1 MIIERKEYL
10 NKLITWK
17 DKQLIKIVTGVRRCG
32 KSVLLKMYQDYLKNN
47 GVKESQIVTINFEDL
62 DYEELTNYK
71 KLDNYLKEKLIPNKM
86 TYIFLDEIQNV
97 DQFPKVLDSFYIKDN
112 VDIYVTG
119 SNAHMLSSEIAT
131 MISGRYIQIEM
142 LPLSFKEYMES
153 TGNMNDRG
161 IKYTEYLQNSSF
173 PYALQ
178 LKNQPDEIR
187 DYLEGIYNTIVVKDI
202 VHRKNITDTMM
213 LKNILKF
220 VFDNIGNPLSSK
232 KISDTMT
239 SLGRK
244 INSRTVEK
252 YLEAFSESYI
262 IYPAKR
268 YNIKGK
274 EYLKSLEKYYIVD
287 IGMRYMLLGSKMM
300 ETGHILENVVY
311 LELLR
316 RGYDVYVGKIDYYEV
331 NFVAQNHKGT
341 IYYQVALIV
350 RDEKTLQRELR
361 PLQAIRDHY
370 PKVILTM
377 DEDPEIQ
384 YDGIRRINAR
394 DWLLGLTD

>member
-232 KISDTMT
+232 KVSDTMT

-300 ETGHILENVVY
+300 DTGHILENVVY

-316 RGYDVYVGKIDYYEV
+316 RGYDVYVGKIDNYEV

>member
-300 ETGHILENVVY
+300 DTGHILENVVY

-316 RGYDVYVGKIDYYEV
+316 RGSDVYVGKIDNYEV

>member
-142 LPLSFKEYMES
+142 LTLSFKEYMES

-300 ETGHILENVVY
+300 DTGHILENVVY

-316 RGYDVYVGKIDYYEV
+316 RGYDVYVGKIDNYEV